1 MVTLEEAKTAKF
13 FEHMTLT
20 NSSKKPLR
28 CRASGKCQLW
38 KTRPTEFK
46 LPVKH
51 GLYNSFYITNE
62 NAADWKVTK

>member
-1 MVTLEEAKTAKF
+1 MVTLEEAQTARF
-13 FEHMTLT
+13 FEHMTLK
-20 NSSKKPLR
+20 NSAKQPLR

-38 KTRPTEFK
+38 KTRPAEFK

-51 GLYNSFYITNE
+51 GLYNSFYISNE